1 MGYSNNLRW
10 CKRCGVPLLQIE
22 CENCGQEG
30 VKVCSDFKPMFNEE
44 CEFLEKE
51 TGRKLPGKSW
61 QDGLWM
67 RYKTIWFNGER
78 LARLSANGKPA
89 IKKDYSYKD
98 NLYNLDHYVTP
109 EILYK
114 ANKSTLDELEK
125 EAILFIKEI
134 IKSYPKRKLIVS
146 FSGGKDSTV
155 VSYLVRIAL
164 GTDNVHHIFADTT
177 MEYPDTY
184 KYIKNF
190 SRKDNKIPFYKTSNK
205 NTFFDMCQL
214 IEPPSRIKAW
224 CCTVFK
230 AAPIANILNYVNG
243 NDGVIS
249 FEGIRKRE
257 SVRRR
262 NLGRIYDNKK
272 IAHQISVFPILDW
285 KEIEVWL
292 YILTRHLRFN
302 DSYSKGFYRVGCM
315 YCPNNAPYTDYLIK
329 AYFPKEFKK
338 WFDFLREYSQRI
350 GKSDPEDYI
359 LSEGWKKRV
368 GKSIPGESPAKINKR
383 PCTDGDNITNY
394 ILNKSFSEGEIV
406 ERFKPFGIIEKTT
419 SPIGYSYIVRDF
431 NNGGESLFMFQG
443 TEGFNRLRVIILVDQ
458 KKKKLIEDIE
468 RTIKRL
474 QSCILCGGCKGICP
488 QNAIS
493 VDSHFSIKETL
504 CTHCGRCLSSKYLPF
519 GCVTVSMKRQW
530 RN

>member
-1 MGYSNNLRW
+1 MGSTNNLWW
-10 CKRCGVPLLQIE
+10 CKNCGVPLLKKK
-22 CENCGQEG
+22 CEACGYEG
-30 VKVCSDFKPMFNEE
+30 VKICSDLKPMFNKE
-44 CEFLEKE
+44 CRFLEKE
-51 TGRKLPGKSW
+51 IGKKLPGKSW

-67 RYKTIWFNGER
+67 RYKTIWFDGKR
-78 LARLSANGKPA
+78 LLRLSANGKPTV
-89 IKKDYSYKD
+89 IKDYFNKNKSP
-98 NLYNLDHYVTP
+98 NLEYYITP

-114 ANKSTLDELEK
+114 ANRSTLDELEK
-125 EAILFIKEI
+125 EAISFIKKI
-134 IKSYPKRKLIVS
+134 IKCYPERKPIVS

-155 VSYLVRIAL
+155 VSYLVRKAL
-164 GTDNVHHIFADTT
+164 GTDNVLHIFADTT
-177 MEYPDTY
+177 MEYPGTY
-184 KYIKNF
+184 EFIKF
-190 SRKDNKIPFYKTSNK
+190 FIRKDSKIPFYKTSNK
-205 NTFFDMCQL
+205 NTFFNMCQL

-230 AAPIANILNYVNG
+230 AAPIANILNSVNG

-262 NLGRIYDNKK
+262 NIGRVYDNKK

-292 YILTRHLRFN
+292 YILTKHLRFN
-302 DSYSKGFYRVGCM
+302 DSYRKGFYRVGCI
-315 YCPNNAPYTDYLIK
+315 YCPYNSPYTDYLIK

-338 WFDFLREYSQRI
+338 WFDFLKEYSRKI
-350 GKSDPEDYI
+350 GKSNPEDYI

-383 PCTDGDNITNY
+383 PCTDGENITNY
-394 ILNKSFSEGEIV
+394 ILNKPFNEGEIE

-419 SPIGYSYIVRDF
+419 SSVGYSYIVRDSK
-431 NNGGESLFMFQG
+431 NGGEPLFMFQG
-443 TEGFNRLRVIILVDQ
+443 TEGFNRLRVIIMVER

-474 QSCILCGGCKGICP
+474 QSCVLCEGCTGICP
-488 QNAIS
+488 QNAIL
-493 VDSHFSIKETL
+493 VDSHFSIKDTL
-504 CTHCGRCLSSKYLPF
+504 CTHCGKCLSSKYLPF

-530 RN
+530 RT